1 MKHGISFEMV
11 DLHRQEPNRNIR
23 ESKYFWD
30 ELYTLVSASGFQYI
44 EIPYEPKWDFGGRS
58 GVPLTNRS
66 ITVKFQNAK
75 NYLAQL
81 NQAGIKGMV
90 GIHLDPSIFLG
101 ENLAMFF
108 GAANHY
114 GTEAIDFASKIGADF
129 LTLTATPPIGAL
141 HTVYPKDTS
150 WDDLVKAFL
159 QKTAGLINELAD
171 YAAQKGVKLCL
182 KNEYWSLLRGK
193 EVVPFIRSLQTKV
206 LLDIDTANLKIAG
219 VDPADLIAENADLIG
234 CVHFTDTSFV
244 DDAEYYKQPMP
255 EFPDGHATQVFKDIG
270 QGEVDFPKILA
281 ALNKVKYKGTIVF
294 NCRQTRDICRALLRT
309 RYYIDNKLTASDKE
323 WR

>member
-11 DLHRQEPNRNIR
+11 DLHRQEPNRNVR

-66 ITVKFQNAK
+66 IAVKFQDPQ
-75 NYLAQL
+75 NYLTVL
-81 NQAGIKGMV
+81 NQSGIKGMIGV
-90 GIHLDPSIFLG
+90 HLDPSIFLS

-108 GAANHY
+108 GASHHY
-114 GTEAIDFASKIGADF
+114 GKEAIDFASKIGAEY
-129 LTLTATPPIGAL
+129 LTFTATPAIGAL
-141 HTVYPKDTS
+141 QAVCPEDTS
-150 WDDLVKAFL
+150 WEDFSKAFL
-159 QKTAGLINELAD
+159 KKTTDTINELAD
-171 YAAQKGVKLCL
+171 YADIKGIKFCL
-182 KNEYWSLLRGK
+182 KNEYWTLLRGK
-193 EVVPFIRSLQTKV
+193 EILSFVKSLKTKV

-219 VDPADLIAENADLIG
+219 VDSVAMISENADLIG

-244 DDAEYYKQPMP
+244 DDAEYYKQSMP
-255 EFPDGHATQVFKDIG
+255 EFPAGHATQVFRDIG

-281 ALNKVKYKGTIVF
+281 ALKKIKYDGAIVF
-294 NCRQTRDICRALLRT
+294 NCRQTRDIYRALLRT
-309 RYYIDNKLTASDKE
+309 RYYINNKLAGKQ
-323 WR
+323 